1 MLEFE
6 QALWSKGVERVA
18 GVDEVGRGPLAGPVV
33 AAAVIL
39 PRGTSLS
46 GVRDS
51 KRLSPAARLAC
62 YDDIVF
68 NALSIGVGVVS
79 HHEID
84 RTDILRATFRAM
96 RLALAD
102 LDFQPEW
109 VLVDGHAIPKLTMPQ
124 YGIVRGDSR
133 SLSVAA
139 ASIVAKITRDAVM
152 ERLDEQY
159 PVYGFARHKGYTTR
173 AHLDALKR
181 HGPCEIHRHSF
192 RPVKEAAL
200 LAGGRY
206 VQRG

>member
-6 QALWSKGVERVA
+6 QALWSRGVGLVA
-18 GVDEVGRGPLAGPVV
+18 GVDEAGRGPLAGPVV

-39 PRGTSLS
+39 PRGTALT

-51 KRLSPAARLAC
+51 KQLSPVARLAC
-62 YDDIVF
+62 YDDIVLA
-68 NALSIGVGVVS
+68 ALSIGVGVVS

-84 RTDILRATFRAM
+84 RMNILQATFRAM

-102 LDFQPEW
+102 LDLRPEW
-109 VLVDGHAIPKLTMPQ
+109 VLVDGHTIPRLTVGQ
-124 YGIVRGDSR
+124 DAIVRGDSR

-139 ASIVAKITRDAVM
+139 ASIVAKITRDVLM

-181 HGPCEIHRHSF
+181 HGPCEIHRYSF
-192 RPVKEAAL
+192 RPVREAAL
-200 LAGGRY
+200 LAEGKY
-206 VQRG
+206 AQRR